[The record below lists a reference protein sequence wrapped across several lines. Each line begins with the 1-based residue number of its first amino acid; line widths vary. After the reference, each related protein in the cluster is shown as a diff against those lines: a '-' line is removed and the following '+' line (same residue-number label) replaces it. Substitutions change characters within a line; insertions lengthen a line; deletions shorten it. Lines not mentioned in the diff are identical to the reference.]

1 MTKLP
6 LITTATSGLA
16 LVLALWFLVGTWSNQ
31 GLQNSLQRQQEDI
44 QARELTIQSQQQQLQ
59 SQQQQIDAGSQLA
72 NQLGPAIIRDLAA
85 LQVDNEN
92 SKIEA
97 LLTKYGITATP
108 RAEDEPAKEEA
119 P

>member
-1 MTKLP
+1 MMKFP
-6 LITTATSGLA
+6 LISTAASGLC

-59 SQQQQIDAGSQLA
+59 AQQQQIDAGSQLQG
-72 NQLGPAIIRDLAA
+72 QLGPAIIRDLAA
-85 LQVDNEN
+85 LQIEN
-92 SKIEA
+92 KNTKIEA
-97 LLTKYGITATP
+97 LLKKYGITATP
-108 RAEDEPAKEEA
+108 EQQPEEQSA